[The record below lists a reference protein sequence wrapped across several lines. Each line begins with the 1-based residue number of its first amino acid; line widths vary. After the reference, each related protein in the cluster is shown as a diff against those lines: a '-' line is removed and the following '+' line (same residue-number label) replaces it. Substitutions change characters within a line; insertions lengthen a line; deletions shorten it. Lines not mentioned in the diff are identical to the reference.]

1 MKIVIALG
9 GNAIIKKG
17 EKQTYS
23 TLIKNIRKTCKIIIP
38 LIKNNKVVITF
49 GNGPEIG
56 MLALQNE
63 IAKKEIPQ
71 MPLDVLGAESQA
83 LIGYIFEEQL
93 RNTLR
98 ENKIN
103 LAVANII
110 TQVLVDKKDKAFKN
124 PTKPIGLFY
133 TKQQSLAL
141 IKKGF
146 NVVNDAGRGYRRVV
160 PSPLPKKILEM
171 DVIRDLVNKKII
183 VIAAGG
189 GGIPVY
195 FDNGNLKGIEA
206 VIDKDYASQLL
217 ANDINA
223 DLLLILTGTDYI
235 YLDYLKRNQKPLYKL
250 TTKEA
255 QKLIDNGEFQEG
267 NIKPKLQAA
276 VNFVK
281 NGGTKAI
288 ITSPENAVKALNN
301 KAGTLIIK

>member
-1 MKIVIALG
+1 
-9 GNAIIKKG
+9 
-17 EKQTYS
+17 
-23 TLIKNIRKTCKIIIP
+23 
-38 LIKNNKVVITF
+38 
-49 GNGPEIG
+49 

-110 TQVLVDKKDKAFKN
+110 TQVLVDKKDKAFKT